1 MTNILHDLQSE
12 DPQKDH
18 SFDPSQDRRHDPS
31 KDYGAQK
38 PHINQDHER
47 SSTSLRD
54 HDNSQDLI
62 AREPKDHRSGS
73 SHDLSSANSGDLKHL
88 EQPIYPDSSV
98 SDIAKDHDSS
108 AQDLIV
114 REPKD
119 HRFGPSHDLSSAS
132 SDDLNCPDQ
141 PIYPDSSVSDIA
153 KDHDSSAQDLSNK
166 DTQRD
171 HELPDDPDFEYQA
184 SSIADKQPDYQS
196 QDAEHL
202 SQDLSLQTSSDLQ
215 DHQDLQPSRILFQES
230 VTEHLEKQVTQ
241 GFEEFNALNKAL
253 VNERVYADAASYDLG
268 YIKST
273 IANNFPSHKINESAE
288 VIIHPENGLLYLD
301 SEDVIHEALSLCKQI
316 GYLHKDI
323 LVTFE
328 EHSDKIY
335 IQYGEDKRRVCTMT
349 LASILTPQA
358 IKKFANQY
366 FSWRYYKTNHTEL
379 LCSLLTYVGNGF
391 NSRGE
396 AKVCGVFENNKQKI
410 SQRTVQRNLA
420 RDEFVELIRAYG
432 SVLLQV
438 IHHYSREYI
447 LNSSTGDEV
456 VKELISQLGLI
467 GISDIALYDGTTLEV
482 NSSIS
487 READVSGSGSHR
499 SAKRSSSHKKSSS
512 ESRNYQVKIHAVY
525 SLVSKCLMGAT
536 ITPGTGAESR
546 NFYTDFITFA
556 GKKILAIAD
565 RGYHSLLLFARCMK
579 QGVPFIIR
587 LDSQCTYKIREAY
600 TSDGQPLP
608 QLVGMKVNYSEVTQ
622 LAAKYQSL
630 ELVVDAKSS
639 IERAAIINGDEE
651 LFEPE
656 IFNKNTKQPT
666 LYCNGLRVVLMN
678 RSEGNIPDKDR
689 CMILATTLNK
699 DQVCAETIYML
710 YKLRWGVESFFKNL
724 KGFNRLQK
732 TNARNINTN
741 LSMYFASMI
750 SYQVK
755 AFITTCA
762 IPYAITQDTKLLQ
775 KALDDNCTAASA
787 GITRRFNELAG
798 AISHVYSRVNG
809 TGTNIRHVTGALSTS
824 RPFTNCYNK
833 EENKIAML
841 EPWQLAYLREDGSEI
856 FRELF
861 ACKPSM
867 IKKMLAA
874 AATGSQYELCI
885 FKSLDCALNAIGINA
900 DVIGVLKQIERKSN
914 KIGVPVQLAVQK
926 PQIEPTI
933 SIMKCMGHP
942 VTVQALE
949 KIYSS
954 SNNEESS
961 LNIIDQC
968 AQKLAKTCKT
978 SKTALN
984 VRERFRSSYTQV
996 NKVTKNL
1003 MAQSG
1008 IYRISGYCPIK
1019 ESPEREYL
1027 RGLRS

>member
-1 MTNILHDLQSE
+1 MANILHDLQSE

-18 SFDPSQDRRHDPS
+18 SFDPSQDHRHDPS
-31 KDYGAQK
+31 KDHMAK
-38 PHINQDHER
+38 EPHINQDYER
-47 SSTSLRD
+47 SLTNLRD

-62 AREPKDHRSGS
+62 AREPKDHRYGP
-73 SHDLSSANSGDLKHL
+73 SHDLSSASSGDLKHQ
-88 EQPIYPDSSV
+88 EQPIYPDSGV
-98 SDIAKDHDSS
+98 FDIAKDHDSS
-108 AQDLIV
+108 AQELIA

-119 HRFGPSHDLSSAS
+119 HRSGPSHDLSSAS
-132 SDDLNCPDQ
+132 SDDLNYPDQ

-153 KDHDSSAQDLSNK
+153 KDHDSSSQDLSNK

-171 HELPDDPDFEYQA
+171 HELELPDDPDFEFQA
-184 SSIADKQPDYQS
+184 NSIADKQPDYQS
-196 QDAEHL
+196 QDTEHH
-202 SQDLSLQTSSDLQ
+202 SKDLSLQTSSDLQ
-215 DHQDLQPSRILFQES
+215 DLKPSRILFQES

-366 FSWRYYKTNHTEL
+366 FSWRYYKTNHTKL

-600 TSDGQPLP
+600 TSDGLPLP

-926 PQIEPTI
+926 PQTEPTI

>member
-1 MTNILHDLQSE
+1 MANILHDLQSE

-18 SFDPSQDRRHDPS
+18 SFDPSQDHRHDPS
-31 KDYGAQK
+31 KDHMAK
-38 PHINQDHER
+38 EPHINQDYER
-47 SSTSLRD
+47 SLTNLRD

-62 AREPKDHRSGS
+62 AREPKDHRYGH
-73 SHDLSSANSGDLKHL
+73 SHDLSSASSGDLKHQ
-88 EQPIYPDSSV
+88 EQPIYPDSGV
-98 SDIAKDHDSS
+98 FDIAKDHDSS
-108 AQDLIV
+108 AQDLIA

-119 HRFGPSHDLSSAS
+119 HRSGPSHDLSSAS
-132 SDDLNCPDQ
+132 SDDLNYPDQ

-153 KDHDSSAQDLSNK
+153 KDHDSSSQDLSNK

-171 HELPDDPDFEYQA
+171 HELELPDDPDFEFQA
-184 SSIADKQPDYQS
+184 NSIADKQPDYQS
-196 QDAEHL
+196 QDTEHP
-202 SQDLSLQTSSDLQ
+202 SKDLSLQTSSDLQ
-215 DHQDLQPSRILFQES
+215 DLKPSRILFQES

-288 VIIHPENGLLYLD
+288 VKIHLENGLLYLD

-926 PQIEPTI
+926 PQTEPTI

>member
-1 MTNILHDLQSE
+1 MANILHDLQSE

-18 SFDPSQDRRHDPS
+18 SFDPSQDHRHDPS
-31 KDYGAQK
+31 KDHMAK
-38 PHINQDHER
+38 EPHINQDYER
-47 SSTSLRD
+47 SLTNLRD

-62 AREPKDHRSGS
+62 AREPKDHRYGP
-73 SHDLSSANSGDLKHL
+73 SHDLSSASSGDLKHQ
-88 EQPIYPDSSV
+88 EQPIYPDSGV
-98 SDIAKDHDSS
+98 FDIAKDHDSS
-108 AQDLIV
+108 AQDLIA

-119 HRFGPSHDLSSAS
+119 HRSGPSHDLSSAS
-132 SDDLNCPDQ
+132 SDDLNYPDQ

-153 KDHDSSAQDLSNK
+153 KDHDSSSQDLSNK

-171 HELPDDPDFEYQA
+171 HELELPDDPDFEFQA
-184 SSIADKQPDYQS
+184 NSIADKQPDYQS
-196 QDAEHL
+196 QDTEHL
-202 SQDLSLQTSSDLQ
+202 SQDLSLQTSSDL
-215 DHQDLQPSRILFQES
+215 QDLQPSRILFQES

-288 VIIHPENGLLYLD
+288 VKIHLENGLLYLD

-926 PQIEPTI
+926 PQTEPTI

>member
-1 MTNILHDLQSE
+1 
-12 DPQKDH
+12 
-18 SFDPSQDRRHDPS
+18 
-31 KDYGAQK
+31 
-38 PHINQDHER
+38 
-47 SSTSLRD
+47 
-54 HDNSQDLI
+54 
-62 AREPKDHRSGS
+62 
-73 SHDLSSANSGDLKHL
+73 
-88 EQPIYPDSSV
+88 
-98 SDIAKDHDSS
+98 
-108 AQDLIV
+108 
-114 REPKD
+114 
-119 HRFGPSHDLSSAS
+119 
-132 SDDLNCPDQ
+132 
-141 PIYPDSSVSDIA
+141 
-153 KDHDSSAQDLSNK
+153 
-166 DTQRD
+166 
-171 HELPDDPDFEYQA
+171 
-184 SSIADKQPDYQS
+184 
-196 QDAEHL
+196 
-202 SQDLSLQTSSDLQ
+202 
-215 DHQDLQPSRILFQES
+215 
-230 VTEHLEKQVTQ
+230 
-241 GFEEFNALNKAL
+241 
-253 VNERVYADAASYDLG
+253 
-268 YIKST
+268 
-273 IANNFPSHKINESAE
+273 
-288 VIIHPENGLLYLD
+288 
-301 SEDVIHEALSLCKQI
+301 
-316 GYLHKDI
+316 
-323 LVTFE
+323 
-328 EHSDKIY
+328 
-335 IQYGEDKRRVCTMT
+335 
-349 LASILTPQA
+349 
-358 IKKFANQY
+358 
-366 FSWRYYKTNHTEL
+366 
-379 LCSLLTYVGNGF
+379 
-391 NSRGE
+391 
-396 AKVCGVFENNKQKI
+396 
-410 SQRTVQRNLA
+410 
-420 RDEFVELIRAYG
+420 
-432 SVLLQV
+432 
-438 IHHYSREYI
+438 
-447 LNSSTGDEV
+447 
-456 VKELISQLGLI
+456 
-467 GISDIALYDGTTLEV
+467 
-482 NSSIS
+482 
-487 READVSGSGSHR
+487 
-499 SAKRSSSHKKSSS
+499 
-512 ESRNYQVKIHAVY
+512 
-525 SLVSKCLMGAT
+525 MGAT

-926 PQIEPTI
+926 PQTEPTI

>member
-1 MTNILHDLQSE
+1 M
-12 DPQKDH
+12 
-18 SFDPSQDRRHDPS
+18 
-31 KDYGAQK
+31 
-38 PHINQDHER
+38 
-47 SSTSLRD
+47 
-54 HDNSQDLI
+54 
-62 AREPKDHRSGS
+62 
-73 SHDLSSANSGDLKHL
+73 
-88 EQPIYPDSSV
+88 
-98 SDIAKDHDSS
+98 
-108 AQDLIV
+108 
-114 REPKD
+114 
-119 HRFGPSHDLSSAS
+119 
-132 SDDLNCPDQ
+132 
-141 PIYPDSSVSDIA
+141 
-153 KDHDSSAQDLSNK
+153 
-166 DTQRD
+166 
-171 HELPDDPDFEYQA
+171 
-184 SSIADKQPDYQS
+184 
-196 QDAEHL
+196 
-202 SQDLSLQTSSDLQ
+202 
-215 DHQDLQPSRILFQES
+215 FQES

-288 VIIHPENGLLYLD
+288 VKIHLENGLLYLD

-349 LASILTPQA
+349 LASILTPRA

-366 FSWRYYKTNHTEL
+366 FSWHYYKMDHTKL

-410 SQRTVQRNLA
+410 SQRTVQRTLA
-420 RDEFVELIRAYG
+420 SDKFVELIRAYG
-432 SVLLQV
+432 SVLIQV
-438 IHHYSREYI
+438 IHYYSHKYI
-447 LNSSTGDEV
+447 LNSPTGDEV
-456 VKELISQLGLI
+456 VKELISQLEHI

-482 NSSIS
+482 NSTIS

-556 GKKILAIAD
+556 GKQILAIAD
-565 RGYHSLLLFARCMK
+565 RGYHSLLLFARCIK

-622 LAAKYQSL
+622 LAAEYQSL

-639 IERAAIINGDEE
+639 IERAAIINGDED

-678 RSEGNIPDKDR
+678 RAEGNIPDKDR

-741 LSMYFASMI
+741 LSMYFASML

-762 IPYAITQDTKLLQ
+762 IPYAITQDSKQ
-775 KALDDNCTAASA
+775 FKNALDDNCKAASK

-841 EPWQLAYLREDGSEI
+841 EPWQLAYLREDGYEI

-900 DVIGVLKQIERKSN
+900 DVIGVLKQIENKSN
-914 KIGVPVQLAVQK
+914 EIGVPVQLAVQK

>member
-18 SFDPSQDRRHDPS
+18 SFDLS
-31 KDYGAQK
+31 KDHGANK
-38 PHINQDHER
+38 PHINQVSER
-47 SSTSLRD
+47 SLTDLRD
-54 HDNSQDLI
+54 HDNSQDLMD
-62 AREPKDHRSGS
+62 REPKDHQFRD
-73 SHDLSSANSGDLKHL
+73 SHDLSSANSGDLKRL
-88 EQPIYPDSSV
+88 EQPIY
-98 SDIAKDHDSS
+98 
-108 AQDLIV
+108 
-114 REPKD
+114 R
-119 HRFGPSHDLSSAS
+119 
-132 SDDLNCPDQ
+132 
-141 PIYPDSSVSDIA
+141 DSSVSDIA
-153 KDHDSSAQDLSNK
+153 KDHDSSAQDLSEK
-166 DTQRD
+166 DSQQD
-171 HELPDDPDFEYQA
+171 LKFELPDDPDFEYQA
-184 SSIADKQPDYQS
+184 NSSADKQPVYQV
-196 QDAEHL
+196 QDAEHH
-202 SQDLSLQTSSDLQ
+202 SQDLSTQTLSDLQDPQ
-215 DHQDLQPSRILFQES
+215 DHQDLQSSRILLQES
-230 VTEHLEKQVTQ
+230 DTENLEKQVTQ
-241 GFEEFNALNKAL
+241 GFEKFTALNKSL
-253 VNERVYADAASYDLG
+253 VNERVYADAAPYDLG
-268 YIKST
+268 YVKST

-288 VIIHPENGLLYLD
+288 VKIHPENGFLYLD

-323 LVTFE
+323 LVTFDE
-328 EHSDKIY
+328 YSDKIY

-349 LASILTPQA
+349 LASILTPKA

-379 LCSLLTYVGNGF
+379 LCSLLQYAGNGF

-396 AKVCGVFENNKQKI
+396 AKVSGVFQNNKQKI

-432 SVLLQV
+432 SVLIQA
-438 IHHYSREYI
+438 IHYYSRKYI
-447 LNSSTGDEV
+447 LNSNTGDEV
-456 VKELISQLGLI
+456 VKELISQLELI

-487 READVSGSGSHR
+487 READVSGSGCHR

-565 RGYHSLLLFARCMK
+565 RGYHSLILFARCMK

-608 QLVGMKVNYSEVTQ
+608 QLIGMKVNYSEVTQ

-639 IERAAIINGDEE
+639 IERAAIIKGDEE

-666 LYCNGLRVVLMN
+666 LHCSGLRVVLMN

-762 IPYAITQDTKLLQ
+762 IPYAITQDTKPL
-775 KALDDNCTAASA
+775 T
-787 GITRRFNELAG
+787 
-798 AISHVYSRVNG
+798 
-809 TGTNIRHVTGALSTS
+809 
-824 RPFTNCYNK
+824 
-833 EENKIAML
+833 
-841 EPWQLAYLREDGSEI
+841 
-856 FRELF
+856 
-861 ACKPSM
+861 
-867 IKKMLAA
+867 
-874 AATGSQYELCI
+874 
-885 FKSLDCALNAIGINA
+885 
-900 DVIGVLKQIERKSN
+900 
-914 KIGVPVQLAVQK
+914 
-926 PQIEPTI
+926 
-933 SIMKCMGHP
+933 
-942 VTVQALE
+942 
-949 KIYSS
+949 
-954 SNNEESS
+954 
-961 LNIIDQC
+961 
-968 AQKLAKTCKT
+968 
-978 SKTALN
+978 
-984 VRERFRSSYTQV
+984 
-996 NKVTKNL
+996 
-1003 MAQSG
+1003 
-1008 IYRISGYCPIK
+1008 
-1019 ESPEREYL
+1019 
-1027 RGLRS
+1027 